1 MSFLTEQYQNKS
13 LDYFMIS
20 KTRKRNIIAIVGKIK
35 NKAILDVGCGVGYLG
50 EYYKNNDNYV
60 VGLDVSNVAIAE
72 AKKRLS
78 DVYYVDLESN
88 DWPVELLP
96 KKFDLIILA
105 ELIEHLLMPEDLLVR
120 IKKLLKPD
128 GEIVIT
134 TPNFLVWSNRIKM
147 LFGKFAYQSGG
158 FWCRDHI
165 HFFTLPELR
174 KMLLAGGWEIVAEN
188 HLNHP
193 KIPGWLNKLLPSLFA
208 FQLIVKVKLKL
219 K

>member
-1 MSFLTEQYQNKS
+1 MSFLTEQYQNKN

-20 KTRKRNIIAIVGKIK
+20 KTRKRNIIEIVGEMK
-35 NKAILDVGCGVGYLG
+35 NKAILGVGCGVGFLG

-78 DVYYVDLESN
+78 EVYDVDLEAP
-88 DWPVELLP
+88 DWPAELLN

-105 ELIEHLLMPEDLLVR
+105 EVIEHLLMPEELLIK
-120 IKKLLKPD
+120 IKKLLKP
-128 GEIVIT
+128 GSEVVIT

-147 LFGKFAYQSGG
+147 LFGRFVYQEGG

-165 HFFTLPELR
+165 HFFTLAELR
-174 KMLLAGGWEIVAEN
+174 KTLITGGWEIISEN

-193 KIPGWLNKLLPSLFA
+193 KIPNWLNKLFPSLFA
-208 FQLIVKVKLKL
+208 FQLIVKVKLK
-219 K
+219 